1 MKKLLRGLIGEA
13 RDLVDGRGRL
23 TLSNLQYY
31 ENLKQSLDHFMKD
44 DRYLLYFWD
53 FRKYY
58 PLSKPEE
65 TRDIIKRNWSSSDEV
80 YQTLLTVS
88 LEYGV
93 SSGKRE
99 IYIRQHKESTQ
110 YLEIPDVLTPAEL
123 LIKEK
128 KGHSGSREV
137 LSWEHGTYSENKKIY
152 YILGNRGMSSGQQN
166 DVMGYVEI
174 IDRFFSNLRS

>member
-65 TRDIIKRNWSSSDEV
+65 TRDIIKRNDFKDIVSRSILSSYLNIEGFYRSAGSH
-80 YQTLLTVS
+80 TKLLY
-88 LEYGV
+88 E
-93 SSGKRE
+93 
-99 IYIRQHKESTQ
+99 
-110 YLEIPDVLTPAEL
+110 
-123 LIKEK
+123 
-128 KGHSGSREV
+128 
-137 LSWEHGTYSENKKIY
+137 
-152 YILGNRGMSSGQQN
+152 
-166 DVMGYVEI
+166 
-174 IDRFFSNLRS
+174 